1 VGDATRHER
10 AREQTIGFMAE
21 AARTGDYLDALQ
33 WLNTLASV
41 DTEFTVN
48 SANIL
53 NGWRTRAQRF
63 RSGQHVDH
71 GRTPPPAPNYQG
83 LFGALLEQSYDGI
96 VLSAISDGWLLEC
109 SRSFEMMTGYARHE
123 LLGRTSLELGLI
135 EPAVRDDAADA
146 VKGER
151 RVGLRQ
157 TPLRRKDGALRRV
170 EFSATLL
177 EGDQLML
184 SIVRD
189 ITDRAR

>member
-1 VGDATRHER
+1 VSDATRHER
-10 AREQTIGFMAE
+10 AREQTIAFMAE

-41 DTEFTVN
+41 DTEFTAS

-53 NGWRTRAQRF
+53 NGWRARAQRF
-63 RSGQHVDH
+63 RSGEDVDR
-71 GRTPPPAPNYQG
+71 GPTPPRVPNYQG

-96 VLSAISDGWLLEC
+96 VLSAISDGWMLEC
-109 SRSFEMMTGYARHE
+109 SRSFEEMTGYARHE

-135 EPAVRDDAADA
+135 EPAVRDDAVDA
-146 VKGER
+146 VKDER

-157 TPLRRKDGALRRV
+157 TPLRRKDGTLRRV

-189 ITDRAR
+189 ITDRGR